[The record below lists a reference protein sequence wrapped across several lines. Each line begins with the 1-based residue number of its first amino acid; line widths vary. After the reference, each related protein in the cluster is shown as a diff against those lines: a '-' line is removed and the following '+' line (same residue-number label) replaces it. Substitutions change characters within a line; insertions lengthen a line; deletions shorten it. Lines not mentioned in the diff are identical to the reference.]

1 MIETTWRTYLHST
14 WRSTERSVVSASS
27 HMSRRWARLVSNLLS
42 PPLVWAVLVFTIAFH
57 VTANRTLALT
67 YALVYGVMICLLP
80 ILYIAWMVRRGKI
93 SDIHMKER
101 RERIIPFI
109 VSVVCS
115 SLAWVALRLMNAP
128 DILPLVA
135 AVTLIQLSIMAV
147 ITLFWQISMHAM
159 GITVAVVA
167 MGVVFGGG
175 AALAT
180 SPLVPIVAAARLSLR
195 RHTLAQVVAGAL
207 LGVLIPLLV
216 VSRG

>member
-1 MIETTWRTYLHST
+1 MIETSWRTYLHST
-14 WRSTERSVVSASS
+14 WRSTERGAVHVSS

-42 PPLVWAVLVFTIAFH
+42 PPLVWAVMIFAIAFH
-57 VTANRTLALT
+57 VTSNWTLALT

-101 RERIIPFI
+101 RERIIPFL
-109 VSVVCS
+109 VSMLCS
-115 SLAWVALRLMNAP
+115 ILAWVALRLMNAP

-135 AVTLIQLSIMAV
+135 VVTLIQLSIMAV

-180 SPLVPIVAAARLSLR
+180 TPLVPIVAAARLSLR
-195 RHTLAQVVAGAL
+195 RHTLAQVIAGAL

-216 VSRG
+216 VSQV

>member
-1 MIETTWRTYLHST
+1 MIKTTWRTYLRST
-14 WRSTERSVVSASS
+14 WRSTERSAVHVSS
-27 HMSRRWARLVSNLLS
+27 HMSRRWARLVSNVLS

-57 VTANRTLALT
+57 VTSNLTLALT

-80 ILYIAWMVRRGKI
+80 LLYIGWMVRRGKI

-101 RERIIPFI
+101 RERIIPFL
-109 VSVVCS
+109 VSVLCS
-115 SLAWVALRLMNAP
+115 TLAWVALRAMNAP

-180 SPLVPIVAAARLSLR
+180 SPLVPIVVAARLSLR
-195 RHTLAQVVAGAL
+195 RHTLAQVVAGTI

-216 VSRG
+216 VSHG

>member
-1 MIETTWRTYLHST
+1 MIATTWRTYLYST
-14 WRSTERSVVSASS
+14 WRLTERSAVHVSS

-42 PPLVWAVLVFTIAFH
+42 PPLVWAVMIFTIAFH
-57 VTANRTLALT
+57 VTSNQTLALT

-93 SDIHMKER
+93 SDLHMKER
-101 RERIIPFI
+101 RERIIPFLI
-109 VSVVCS
+109 SVLCS
-115 SLAWVALRLMNAP
+115 TLAWAALRLMNAP

-167 MGVVFGGG
+167 MGVVFGVG
-175 AALAT
+175 AALVT

-216 VSRG
+216 VSRS